1 MIRPEDKTL
10 NKEIKAAIFSTKPG
24 QLARVVRMAGRFY
37 IFKLVEFVDPTQQ
50 DLRSE
55 IEDQI
60 GQEQLRQWLE
70 KTRIE
75 VKAEINSPAYFG
87 LPEKK

>member
-1 MIRPEDKTL
+1 M
-10 NKEIKAAIFSTKPG
+10 
-24 QLARVVRMAGRFY
+24 
-37 IFKLVEFVDPTQQ
+37 DPTKQE
-50 DLRSE
+50 LRSE

-60 GQEQLRQWLE
+60 GQEQLRQWLD